1 MSLKFFLNVVP
12 IFIYLMK
19 PGSVASVRVIP
30 PPPGAPKPAPTDKGS
45 PIPPPEPEP
54 EPEPELPISTA
65 VCNTIG
71 FTHFNP
77 ANSCR
82 EIFEAIGQEAGRRN
96 AFYYIQTGDG
106 PQEMYCN
113 MEDEHCGMRGWLL
126 VGDVDASAGACP
138 ENFRLDEAPG
148 GVKVCRGET
157 PRTGS
162 DPRTRYLMT
171 FPVNGLSFSKV
182 TGFVEAYQ
190 FGTPDA
196 FSTQDAYDMDGIT
209 FYYGNSATR
218 YTLWSYAAGTGDSSC
233 PCSTFPGDPPPSHLG
248 NYHYYCDSGNPAPC
262 DYDYKWYMDKVL
274 WSGSGCPRPSI
285 NTCCDNPNLPYF
297 CEHNAQHA
305 SKTNKFM
312 AEVGFNEDR
321 DNEDIGITRLQIY
334 VA

>member
-157 PRTGS
+157 RRAVSGPGPR
-162 DPRTRYLMT
+162 YEMT
-171 FPVNGLSFSKV
+171 FPVNGLSFTKV

-196 FSTQDAYDMDGIT
+196 FSTQDAAKMDGII
-209 FYYGNSATR
+209 FYYGNSRTR
-218 YTLWSYAAGTGDSSC
+218 HLLWAYAAGKGDFDC
-233 PCSTFPGDPPPSHLG
+233 PCSTTPGDPAPSG
-248 NYHYYCDSGNPAPC
+248 FGRYYYCDSGNPDPS
-262 DYDYKWYMDKVL
+262 DYHYEWFMDKVL
-274 WSGSGCPRPSI
+274 WSGNGCPDT
-285 NTCCDNPNLPYF
+285 NTCCDPPNLPYF
-297 CEHNAQHA
+297 CQSNQQH
-305 SKTNKFM
+305 SSTTDKFIV
-312 AEVGFNEDR
+312 EVNFNEDR
-321 DNEDIGITRLQIY
+321 DDEDIGITRLGFY